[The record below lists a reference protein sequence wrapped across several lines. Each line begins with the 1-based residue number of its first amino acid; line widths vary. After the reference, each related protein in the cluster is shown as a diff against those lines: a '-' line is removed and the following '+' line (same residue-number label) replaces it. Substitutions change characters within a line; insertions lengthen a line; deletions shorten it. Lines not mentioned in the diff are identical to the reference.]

1 MYTGSNTSAS
11 TTKATNK
18 PAILTT
24 DIIRKIEF
32 AFRFPFG
39 IARSLRARNFIRIT
53 PFLYRFI
60 QVLDKQGAV
69 RTVIQDFG
77 AVFRNTRRGSK
88 GAQGKPKK
96 KDANTTRSHESVP
109 KPLNLPL
116 SYLQI

>member
-1 MYTGSNTSAS
+1 MNTGANATAS
-11 TTKATNK
+11 TTKAVNK
-18 PAILTT
+18 LAILATN
-24 DIIRKIEF
+24 IIRKIEL
-32 AFRFPFG
+32 AFCFPFG
-39 IARSLRARNFIRIT
+39 FARGLRARNFIRIV
-53 PFLYRFI
+53 PFFYRCV

-77 AVFRNTRRGSK
+77 AVFRNTRRGGK

-116 SYLQI
+116 PYLQI